1 MTFFRPPPQTRY
13 DLVFNLGKIPVQVHP
28 FFWVI
33 ALLFGLSAGGIVD
46 LLIWVVVVF
55 IAILVHELGHA
66 LVMWM
71 YGQPSYIVLYHFGG
85 LTIPIS
91 SRWGERSGP
100 VSFTSNQEILI
111 SLAGPFAGFFLAMV
125 INFVVIAMGGAV
137 SINWLFGFIPIPLV
151 MLPGGRW
158 LMYAFVS
165 TFLWVSIFWGII
177 NLLPVYPLD
186 GGNVARH
193 LFLKADPWDGVRKS
207 LWLSVISGALI
218 AIAGLI
224 LLKSAYM
231 ALLFGILAAQS
242 YQAIQG
248 RTGTLF

>member
-1 MTFFRPPPQTRY
+1 MTFFQPPPQTRY

-28 FFWVI
+28 FFWVM
-33 ALLFGLSAGGIVD
+33 ALLFGIGSGNLID

-55 IAILVHELGHA
+55 IAILVHEMGHA

-85 LTIPIS
+85 LTIPMP
-91 SRWGERSGP
+91 SRWGRRSAT

-111 SLAGPFAGFFLAMV
+111 SLAGPFAGFFLAL
-125 INFVVIAMGGAV
+125 IISLAVIATGGIV

-151 MLPGGRW
+151 ILPGGYS
-158 LMYAFVS
+158 LLYSFVS
-165 TFLWVSIFWGII
+165 TFLWVSIFWGMI

-193 LFLKADPWDGVRKS
+193 LFLKTDPWGGVKKS
-207 LWLSVISGALI
+207 LWLSVIVGAFV
-218 AIAGLI
+218 AIVGFI
-224 LLKSAYM
+224 LLRSAYI

-242 YQAIQG
+242 YQVLRG